1 DARLDGVVAV
11 SGPSGAGKTT
21 FLSALVG
28 ALPADATVHG
38 RLTGIEADG
47 GGWSPQSP
55 RVVAATTREELR
67 GYGADPDAALAE
79 LGLSRVAEAAVAEL
93 SPGELRRLSVARALA
108 RVDAGARLLVLDEA
122 TAHLD
127 RDAAERVRG
136 AILRRAGRATIVLAS
151 HDTAT
156 LELATSTI
164 RIAGPAGRARTPA
177 EAPPETPS
185 PSVPA
190 GAARDRG
197 AGRGADAGPDGD
209 AAGPRGSAA

>member
-1 DARLDGVVAV
+1 
-11 SGPSGAGKTT
+11 
-21 FLSALVG
+21 
-28 ALPADATVHG
+28 
-38 RLTGIEADG
+38 
-47 GGWSPQSP
+47 
-55 RVVAATTREELR
+55 
-67 GYGADPDAALAE
+67 
-79 LGLSRVAEAAVAEL
+79 
-93 SPGELRRLSVARALA
+93 
-108 RVDAGARLLVLDEA
+108 
-122 TAHLD
+122 
-127 RDAAERVRG
+127 
-136 AILRRAGRATIVLAS
+136 IVLAS

-209 AAGPRGSAA
+209 AAGPRGSAAGETAGPPPTPPATGGCASVRSCARAVGCGRGPSVCRCSPPRWA